1 MRGSTAETGSPNRG
15 AVRGAARGPEE
26 SEAAW
31 TPRRIARALEPGRAR
46 ELHRL
51 TEHLLPV
58 VHARV
63 ARVLVATAVPVG
75 HLRSE
80 VEDLTQEVFAHVF
93 EQRARILR
101 RWTPHRGAS
110 LRNYVGLVAE
120 RRVRSLLRSGRWTRW
135 REQPTEARALES
147 RASPVESPARR
158 AADQQYWERVVR
170 RAEARLSSQG
180 LLMMDLLLLQQRPV
194 AEVAETTGMTVGA
207 LYAWRSRLQKL
218 MRELAGDLPLADPP
232 SAGP

>member
-1 MRGSTAETGSPNRG
+1 VGQIRGPRRAAAAGAGARGS
-15 AVRGAARGPEE
+15 AAR
-26 SEAAW
+26 EAEW
-31 TPRRIARALEPGRAR
+31 TPRRVARALETGRAR
-46 ELHRL
+46 ELHCL

-63 ARVLVATAVPVG
+63 ARVLVASPVPFG
-75 HLRSE
+75 HLRAE
-80 VEDLTQEVFAHVF
+80 VEDLTQEVFAHLF
-93 EQRARILR
+93 DREARILR
-101 RWTPHRGAS
+101 RWSPSRGAS

-147 RASPVESPARR
+147 RAAPVESPARR
-158 AADQQYWERVVR
+158 AAEQQCWERVVR
-170 RAEARLSSQG
+170 RAEAQLSSQG

-218 MRELAGDLPLADPP
+218 MREVASELPLADPRT
-232 SAGP
+232 AGP